1 MFTQWA
7 QEWTSQIIPSFIPA
21 LLTILTFALM
31 FKAYQRYTHRNAQK
45 VKGSKMGVQVG
56 WLALSLL
63 ACIIFILSLPISE
76 STKNQLFSLI
86 GIVLSAG
93 LALSSTTIIGNA
105 LSGAML
111 KDLTPGDFIKTGNF
125 EGRISE
131 RGLLHVEIQSEDKNL
146 TVLPN
151 LYLATQPYSVI
162 HSSGTI
168 ISCDL
173 SIGYD
178 VDRVQV
184 ENALLSAA
192 HSIKLESAFVL
203 ITELGDFSIVYRVAG
218 VLSEVKQ
225 VLSARSELR
234 KAVIDHLHEEGIEI
248 VSPNFMNTRALPD
261 NKEVIPPTRYRKQ
274 QVEQLLDIE
283 SIVFDKAEQ
292 AESLESMK
300 KKLARVRDGIEKLN
314 ALAKE
319 ADSDTIEG
327 LNHRIEHLVAVKD
340 RLKKEIEV
348 QESQT

>member
-1 MFTQWA
+1 MLTQWA
-7 QEWTSQIIPSFIPA
+7 QEWTLQIVPSFTPA
-21 LLTILTFALM
+21 LLTILTFALI
-31 FKAYQRYTHRNAQK
+31 FKAFQRYTHRNAQK
-45 VKGSKMGVQVG
+45 FKGSKMGVQVG
-56 WLALSLL
+56 WLALCLL
-63 ACIIFILSLPISE
+63 ACIIFILALPIGE

-111 KDLTPGDFIKTGNF
+111 KDLNPGDFIKTGNF

-178 VDRVQV
+178 VDRVRV
-184 ENALLSAA
+184 ESALLEAA

-218 VLSEVKQ
+218 VLNEVKQ
-225 VLSARSELR
+225 VLSSRSELR
-234 KAVIDHLHEEGIEI
+234 KAVVDHLHNEGIEI
-248 VSPNFMNTRALPD
+248 VSPNFMNTRSFPD
-261 NKEVIPPTRYRKQ
+261 TQQIIPPARYRTAHADN
-274 QVEQLLDIE
+274 LLDIE

-300 KKLARVRDGIEKLN
+300 TKLVRVREGIEKLN
-314 ALAKE
+314 TLIKE
-319 ADSDTIEG
+319 ADADNVEG

-340 RLKKEIEV
+340 RLKAEIAA
-348 QESQT
+348 QESQA